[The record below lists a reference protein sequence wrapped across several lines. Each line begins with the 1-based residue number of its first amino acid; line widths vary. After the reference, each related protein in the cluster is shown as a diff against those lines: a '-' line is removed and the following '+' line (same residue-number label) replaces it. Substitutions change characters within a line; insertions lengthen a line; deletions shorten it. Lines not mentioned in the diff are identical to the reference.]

1 MIRLL
6 VFLVALLALA
16 LGFAWLADNPG
27 EVTFV
32 WLGQRVETDTTTA
45 FVALGALIVAVIAVL
60 AIVRALLRMPGSI
73 FGFFGR
79 RRREKGWAALSRGLI
94 AIGAGDLSTAT
105 KAAGEARWILGDEP
119 LALVLEAQSA
129 QLIGDRGGAERAFQT
144 MLETPETK
152 LLGLRGLYVEAVRWG
167 DGAAAAHYAEAANK
181 AAPKLAWAGTALVD
195 HRSQTRDWQGALE
208 TIDRNRRNGVID
220 KAAARRARAVVLT
233 ADGLERETSAAEIVR
248 GTALEAHGLAPDLV
262 PAACLAAR
270 LSAAHG
276 DLRKAAKIIETTWK
290 IEPHPEL
297 AEAYARLRSGDAA
310 QDRLARIRELV
321 KIKANHP
328 EGVLALAR
336 AAIEAK
342 DFATARAALTPLLTA
357 TPTRRICLAMAALED
372 GEHGDAGATR
382 AWLTRAVHAPRDRAW
397 VADGFVAEHW
407 APLSPVTG
415 RLDAFEWKLPPE
427 DAVGPITDALDEAAE
442 ALAASGSV
450 LPLEGGHAAR
460 PSTERAPAP
469 RPAAEVV
476 IEDVATKPAQAMP
489 EATSAAPAPS
499 TAAPST
505 STKAAEAEPPRPA
518 PEPAKTEPTAIRV
531 PADAVAPVP
540 PSDTLPP
547 APNGAAAPL
556 PLPDDPGV
564 EGEAEPKVRRFRLFS

>member
-6 VFLVALLALA
+6 VFLVVLLALA
-16 LGFAWLADNPG
+16 FGFSWLADNPG

-45 FVALGALIVAVIAVL
+45 FVGLGALVVALVVALVI
-60 AIVRALLRMPGSI
+60 LRWLVGMPGSI

-144 MLETPETK
+144 MLETPATK

-181 AAPKLAWAGTALVD
+181 EAPKLAWAGTALVD

-248 GTALEAHGLAPDLV
+248 GTSLEAHGLAPDLV

-270 LSAAHG
+270 LSAGHG
-276 DLRKAAKIIETTWK
+276 DLRKAAKILETTWK
-290 IEPHPEL
+290 IEPHPEI
-297 AEAYARLRSGDAA
+297 AETYAHLRSGDAA

-321 KIKANHP
+321 KVRTNHP

-342 DFATARAALTPLLTA
+342 DFATARAALTPLLA
-357 TPTRRICLAMAALED
+357 GITPSRRMCLAMAALED
-372 GEHGDAGATR
+372 GEHGDTGAAR
-382 AWLTRAVHAPRDRAW
+382 AWLTRAVHAPRDRTW
-397 VADGFVAEHW
+397 VADGFVSDHW
-407 APLSPVTG
+407 APLSPVSG

-427 DAVGPITDALDEAAE
+427 DAVGPITEAINEADE
-442 ALAASGSV
+442 ALALSGALTPIEVVSPAKSAGAKPIEAVVSPATPSV
-450 LPLEGGHAAR
+450 EP
-460 PSTERAPAP
+460 APAP
-469 RPAAEVV
+469 VGGVV
-476 IEDVATKPAQAMP
+476 IE
-489 EATSAAPAPS
+489 AAPAKPD
-499 TAAPST
+499 TAP
-505 STKAAEAEPPRPA
+505 
-518 PEPAKTEPTAIRV
+518 IRV
-531 PADAVAPVP
+531 PAEVVAAPAVDATPPDAPAAKSNGTP
-540 PSDTLPP
+540 TPTLP
-547 APNGAAAPL
+547 
-556 PLPDDPGV
+556 PLPDDPGA
-564 EGEAEPKVRRFRLFS
+564 EGEPEVKAKRFRLFS